1 MDLFVSNPVL
11 KRYRRCPPGNI
22 PKLCNIDSY
31 LCEDLHNAVD
41 CNVRYTHSFHK
52 LDPKKLSTATPR
64 KGKPAYLWILDPID
78 GISSSREGIISDTYD
93 VLISIMYIVE
103 AEGFIIPGVKN
114 VRNVW
119 KVQRREYWG
128 SKETNYR
135 GKSVGI
141 LAKDDYG
148 AIPKGKVHKDAHVA
162 KVMQLKLS
170 QQMFNCD
177 DTRGGFDEDRKIY

>member
-1 MDLFVSNPVL
+1 MDLFASDPIL
-11 KRYRRCPPGNI
+11 KRYRGCLPGNSLE
-22 PKLCNIDSY
+22 LCNIDPFLNEY
-31 LCEDLHNAVD
+31 LHKAVD
-41 CNVRYTHSFHK
+41 CPVWYTNSLHK
-52 LDPKKLSTATPR
+52 LDPKKFSTATPQ
-64 KGKPAYLWILDPID
+64 KGKPAYLWILDQID
-78 GISSSREGIISDTYD
+78 GISSSRERIISDTYS

>member
-31 LCEDLHNAVD
+31 LYKDLHNAVD

-93 VLISIMYIVE
+93 VLILIKYIVE
-103 AEGFIIPGVKN
+103 DEGCIIPDVYNVKN
-114 VRNVW
+114 TRKGQKGGAWGVRTPIM
-119 KVQRREYWG
+119 G
-128 SKETNYR
+128 
-135 GKSVGI
+135 
-141 LAKDDYG
+141 
-148 AIPKGKVHKDAHVA
+148 
-162 KVMQLKLS
+162 
-170 QQMFNCD
+170 
-177 DTRGGFDEDRKIY
+177 

>member
-1 MDLFVSNPVL
+1 MDIFTREPVL
-11 KRYRRCPPGNI
+11 KCYKIHPPGNI
-22 PKLCNIDSY
+22 PELCDIDYCPNKY
-31 LCEDLHNAVD
+31 LHKAVD
-41 CNVRYTHSFHK
+41 CHVRYTHSFHK
-52 LDPKKLSTATPR
+52 LDPKKLSTPTPR
-64 KGKPAYLWILDPID
+64 KGKPAYLRILDPID

-177 DTRGGFDEDRKIY
+177 DTRGGFDEDRKI